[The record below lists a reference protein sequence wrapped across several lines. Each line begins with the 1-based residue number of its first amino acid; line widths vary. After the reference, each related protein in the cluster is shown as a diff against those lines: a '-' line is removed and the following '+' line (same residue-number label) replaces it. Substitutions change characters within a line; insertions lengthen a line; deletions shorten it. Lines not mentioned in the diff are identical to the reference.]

1 MLGRPTKRAARAAK
15 DGSQW
20 QVRST
25 QPLEQVYKIVRA
37 PQGARRRFK
46 RARWATVLR
55 EFQLMSCNLFV
66 VAAFVV
72 IALFILPCTTFAQ
85 NTNQQPPSSTQ
96 QQQPPA
102 GTSTQGQQQPGAPP
116 P

>member
-1 MLGRPTKRAARAAK
+1 MLGRTTQRAARAAK

-25 QPLEQVYKIVRA
+25 QPLEQGSKIVRA
-37 PQGARRRFK
+37 PQGSRRRCQ

-55 EFQLMSCNLFV
+55 EFQMMSFNLFV

-72 IALFILPCTTFAQ
+72 VSLLVTPGAVFAQ

-96 QQQPPA
+96 QQLPP
-102 GTSTQGQQQPGAPP
+102 
-116 P
+116 